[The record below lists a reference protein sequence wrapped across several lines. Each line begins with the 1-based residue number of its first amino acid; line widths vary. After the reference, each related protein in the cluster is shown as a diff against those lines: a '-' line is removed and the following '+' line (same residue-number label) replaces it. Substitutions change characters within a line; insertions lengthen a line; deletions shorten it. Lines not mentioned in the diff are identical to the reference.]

1 MLVLSAGFQTTVQDG
16 GRFGFRDCGVA
27 TAGALDSAGMRI
39 LNLLVGN
46 DERDAGLEIA
56 SGRVRLKFTDD
67 RLVAWSG
74 GDGNVRIGENAIP
87 SLHCARVSAE
97 NACEITPRRG
107 RAWLAISG
115 SIDVTEVLGSR
126 STDLRACFGG
136 WHGRALR
143 DGDELSLGE
152 PRVMAR
158 KIADHISDQVADWSG
173 PQIPSSRVESR
184 DPAEVTL
191 KEAPRDPSTPLGMTL
206 QTIRGKNWTDEV
218 GAKFLAQGFRVA
230 MNSDRMGLR
239 LEGAE
244 IQPYSSELPS
254 EPVTPGTIQLPA
266 AGTPILLLADCQTV
280 GGYPKIAHVIT
291 VDLARAAQLQPMDE
305 VRFELTTLERARML
319 LQKRERDI
327 ALFRAG
333 LEARFG

>member
-1 MLVLSAGFQTTVQDG
+1 
-16 GRFGFRDCGVA
+16 
-27 TAGALDSAGMRI
+27 MRI

-266 AGTPILLLADCQTV
+266 AGTPIF
-280 GGYPKIAHVIT
+280 IASCFFVAGATATHDRVC
-291 VDLARAAQLQPMDE
+291 
-305 VRFELTTLERARML
+305 
-319 LQKRERDI
+319 I
-327 ALFRAG
+327 A
-333 LEARFG
+333 